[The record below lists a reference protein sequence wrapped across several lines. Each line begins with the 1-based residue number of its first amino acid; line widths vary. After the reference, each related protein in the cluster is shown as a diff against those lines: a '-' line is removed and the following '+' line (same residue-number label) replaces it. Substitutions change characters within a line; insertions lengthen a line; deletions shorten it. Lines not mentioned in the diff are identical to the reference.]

1 VEEKVMAISVGGTV
15 TITIRDLEQIPAD
28 PAAARA
34 FVLGD
39 LAEAVLAKISA
50 AKELVASGVAQVA
63 QRNAVVAVEA
73 RDISVGISISGSF

>member
-1 VEEKVMAISVGGTV
+1 MAISVGGTV

-28 PAAARA
+28 AEAARA

-39 LAEAVLAKISA
+39 LGEAVYAKIIA
-50 AKELVASGVAQVA
+50 AKELVASGAAQIT
-63 QRNAVVAVEA
+63 QRDASLAVEA